1 MSVDKVREDTNKSL
15 NKSITQLDRDETL
28 EKKLTT
34 IIDVLSKIL
43 AKDIQV
49 QLPPQTRNDL
59 DMLMSGGM
67 I

>member
-1 MSVDKVREDTNKSL
+1 M
-15 NKSITQLDRDETL
+15 
-28 EKKLTT
+28 TT

-43 AKDIQV
+43 EKDVQI
-49 QLPPQTRNDL
+49 QLPPQTRTDL